1 MVRLVYCD
9 NTGKKR
15 EKVLDNLAD
24 TKTMVVRG
32 AAGKKYRTAEFLRA
46 SVFIS

>member
-1 MVRLVYCD
+1 MVHLVYCD

-24 TKTMVVRG
+24 TKTMV
-32 AAGKKYRTAEFLRA
+32 AELQGKNTAQQSF
-46 SVFIS
+46 